1 MLRRVDYLAKIED
14 EVLYEIMFNLE
25 QVQYES
31 EDEILNDKQALISL
45 TFIEKGEVD
54 VYTKFDG

>member
-1 MLRRVDYLAKIED
+1 MLRRVDYLAKVEE

-25 QVQYES
+25 QVPYES
-31 EDEILNDKQALISL
+31 EDEILNDKQAPISL

>member
-1 MLRRVDYLAKIED
+1 
-14 EVLYEIMFNLE
+14 MFNLE
-25 QVQYES
+25 QVPYES
-31 EDEILNDKQALISL
+31 EDEILNDKQAPISL